1 MKTVDLTEATAETQQ
16 WVQQAVAEPI
26 FLRDSRGRTFV
37 LAALNDADG
46 EAIAL
51 AENPQLL
58 EIIQQ
63 SRARA
68 EREGWLTTEQLRE
81 ELGP

>member
-1 MKTVDLTEATAETQQ
+1 MQQATAE
-16 WVQQAVAEPI
+16 PI
-26 FLRDSRGRTFV
+26 LLRDGQGRTFV
-37 LAALNDADG
+37 LAAEDDADA

-51 AENPQLL
+51 EGNPQLL

-63 SRARA
+63 SRAWG

>member
-1 MKTVDLTEATAETQQ
+1 MRTVDLNEATAETQQ

-26 FLRDSRGRTFV
+26 FLRDGQGRTFV
-37 LAALNDADG
+37 LAALDDADA

-58 EIIQQ
+58 DIIQQ